1 MRRSILLVIAAGCLS
16 AAGPAAEGVTKELAK
31 FRGTWKYTSLEQDGR
46 PVPEAQYREA
56 RLTIKG
62 DQFTFTLGADTSHGT
77 FEVDP
82 AQKPKAIDVTF
93 TDGPDKGKTIRG
105 VYELT
110 GDTYKA
116 CLGSKENDRP
126 KELAS
131 KAGTG
136 HVLAVLKRVQP

>member
-1 MRRSILLVIAAGCLS
+1 MRRSVLLLIAAGCLVAS
-16 AAGPAAEGVTKELAK
+16 DSVKDGVQKELEK
-31 FRGTWKYTSLEQDGR
+31 FRGTWKYTSLEQDGK

-62 DQFTFTLGADTSHGT
+62 GQFTFTLGDSTSHGT
-77 FEVDP
+77 FKVDP
-82 AQKPKAIDVTF
+82 AKKPKTIDITF
-93 TDGPDKGKTIRG
+93 TDGPDKGKTILG
-105 VYELT
+105 VYDLQ

-126 KELAS
+126 KELAA